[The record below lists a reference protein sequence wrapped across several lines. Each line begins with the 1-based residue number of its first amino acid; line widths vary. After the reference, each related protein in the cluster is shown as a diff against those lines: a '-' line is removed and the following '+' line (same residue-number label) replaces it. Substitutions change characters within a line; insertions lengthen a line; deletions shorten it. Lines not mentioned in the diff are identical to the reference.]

1 MGNTLK
7 IAKACPC
14 LYLFIYLFKWKQ
26 SHKELVANSQAVVG
40 QGKGWGLR
48 ILCFY

>member
-14 LYLFIYLFKWKQ
+14 LYLLIFFKWKQ

-40 QGKGWGLR
+40 QGRG
-48 ILCFY
+48 